1 MSKGAEAQYV
11 TFGVGDETFA
21 APVSLVREILDY
33 REVFRIPNGPAYL
46 LGLTDVRGRGVP
58 TVDLRVRLG
67 LARTEPTL
75 QTRIIVLDVP
85 LEDRM
90 LSLGLVA
97 DRVHEVVAVQA
108 EQVEPAPDI
117 GVRWRSEYI
126 AGVVRREQGFVVLVD
141 IGRLFTSQEAVS
153 LEAAAG
159 LTCAA

>member
-33 REVFRIPNGPAYL
+33 REAFRIPNGPAYL

-85 LEDRM
+85 LEDRV

-97 DRVHEVVAVQA
+97 DRVHEVVAVQD